1 MERIIRKIIKKGK
14 ILKKKIVLINKM
26 EIIISWKYQNTVI
39 IIWKIIIIMLIKILR
54 IIIIWKYKMLL
65 IKVNQNLKQ

>member
-1 MERIIRKIIKKGK
+1 
-14 ILKKKIVLINKM
+14 M